1 MTKYIQP
8 PRSEECEW
16 RSGPPPEIGWWP
28 ADNYICPDTGKPDK
42 TELLR
47 YYDGQWWSFSV
58 GHSECSWYAGKVA
71 MHQAMH
77 QDDMLWTDRW
87 WLK

>member
-28 ADNYICPDTGKPDK
+28 ADDISDGGPHP
-42 TELLR
+42 EILR
-47 YYDGQWWSFSV
+47 YWNGHYFSEFADHTDDASTAGIYGQI
-58 GHSECSWYAGKVA
+58 
-71 MHQAMH
+71 MHNCEQEIR
-77 QDDMLWTDRW
+77 WTDRW
-87 WLK
+87 WEK

>member
-28 ADNYICPDTGKPDK
+28 ADWHVRPQPDC
-42 TELLR
+42 LR
-47 YYDGQWWSFSV
+47 WWDGSEWSFCAHDSA
-58 GHSECSWYAGKVA
+58 SASLAAGRVVCMSMVINRHTA
-71 MHQAMH
+71 SLRPCPVRELA
-77 QDDMLWTDRW
+77 
-87 WLK
+87 